1 MTEQEGEVE
10 QQQTEGGR
18 EEGRGEGRGGREGGR
33 GEGRGGREGEGREGG
48 EGRRFGGGKRRRRRA
63 RKSKEDELESWT
75 PTTKLGRLV
84 KGEKIKYLEEIYLHS
99 LAVKEPEII
108 DFFLKDTLK
117 DELESWTP
125 STKLGR
131 LVKGEKIKYL
141 EEIYLHSLAV
151 KEPEIIDFFL
161 KDTLKDEV
169 MKIMPVQKQT
179 RAGQRTKFKAIVA
192 IGDHNGHVGL
202 GLKCAKETAIAIRGA
217 INMAKLSIIP
227 VRRGYW
233 GNKIGKPHTFP
244 TKVAGKCGSVRVR
257 VIPAPR
263 GTGIV
268 AAYVPTRLLLLAGI
282 EDAFSK
288 TKGNTKTLGNFAR
301 ATFNAL
307 GLTYNYLTPD
317 LWPEFVLTASPL
329 EQHAKHLQELEEQ
342 KKVEE
347 LI

>member
-1 MTEQEGEVE
+1 MSEQTEGEVE
-10 QQQTEGGR
+10 TQTGGEGR
-18 EEGRGEGRGGREGGR
+18 EEGRGEGREGRDGR
-33 GEGRGGREGEGREGG
+33 GFGRDRRDGGEGREGG
-48 EGRRFGGGKRRRRRA
+48 EGRRFGGKRRRRRA
-63 RKSKEDELESWT
+63 RKSKEEELESWT
-75 PTTKLGRLV
+75 P
-84 KGEKIKYLEEIYLHS
+84 
-99 LAVKEPEII
+99 A
-108 DFFLKDTLK
+108 
-117 DELESWTP
+117 
-125 STKLGR
+125 TKLGR

-192 IGDHNGHVGL
+192 IGDNNGHVGL

-233 GNKIGKPHTFP
+233 GNKIGKPHTVP

-257 VIPAPR
+257 IIPAPR

-301 ATFNAL
+301 ATFHAL
-307 GLTYNYLTPD
+307 GITYSYLTPD
-317 LWPEFVLTASPL
+317 LWPEFVLSPSPL
-329 EQHAKHLQELEEQ
+329 EFHAKHLQDLEEQ
-342 KKVEE
+342 KKIEE

>member
-1 MTEQEGEVE
+1 MSQNEGQPEGEQTEQ
-10 QQQTEGGR
+10 TST
-18 EEGRGEGRGGREGGR
+18 GREGL
-33 GEGRGGREGEGREGG
+33 GGRDTRGEGREGREGREFG
-48 EGRRFGGGKRRRRRA
+48 EGRRFGGDRRKRRRRA
-63 RKSKEDELESWT
+63 RKSKE
-75 PTTKLGRLV
+75 
-84 KGEKIKYLEEIYLHS
+84 
-99 LAVKEPEII
+99 
-108 DFFLKDTLK
+108 

-131 LVKGEKIKYL
+131 LVKGEKIKFL

-202 GLKCAKETAIAIRGA
+202 GMKCAKETAISIRGA

-233 GNKIGKPHTFP
+233 GNKIGKPHTVP

-282 EDAFSK
+282 EDAYTK
-288 TKGNTKTLGNFAR
+288 AKGNTKTLGNFAR

-329 EQHAKHLQELEEQ
+329 EQHAKHLQDLEEQ